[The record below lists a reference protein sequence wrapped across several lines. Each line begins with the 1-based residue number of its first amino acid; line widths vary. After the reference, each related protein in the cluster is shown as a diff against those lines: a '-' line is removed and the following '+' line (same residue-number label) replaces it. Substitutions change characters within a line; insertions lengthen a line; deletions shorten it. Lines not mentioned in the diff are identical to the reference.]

1 MITAEKK
8 AAAAKKAPAKKK
20 EEKKI
25 RNAWLK
31 YTEEQKKEAFT
42 VSEGYKKFISDC
54 KTEREC
60 VDEVVRQAQAAGYK
74 DLFSV
79 KKVKP
84 GDKLYA
90 VNMGKTVVL
99 FVAGTKPLEDGM
111 KILGAH
117 IDSPRIDIKQ
127 IPLYEET
134 EMAFLDT
141 HYYGGI
147 KKYQWVTLPL
157 AIHGVFVKKDG
168 TVVPVSIG
176 EKEDDPVVG
185 ISDLLVHLSAD
196 QMQKTASKVIEGED
210 LNVNVGSIPLADEE
224 KEAVKKNI
232 LKLLKEQYDVE
243 EDDFISAELEV
254 VPAGRARDYGLDRS
268 MVYGYGQDD
277 RVCAYTSMLALF
289 GVESTDRTAVCI
301 LVDKE
306 EVGSIGATGMHSKF
320 FENVVAELMDRMG
333 DYSELKVRR
342 ALSNSVM
349 LSSDVSAAF
358 DPNYPGVN
366 EKKNTAYFAHGLVFN
381 KYTGSRGKSGCN
393 DANAEFMA
401 AIRAALEKNDVVFQT
416 SELGKVDQGGGGT
429 IAYIMAQY
437 NMQVID
443 SGVPVLNMHAPWE
456 ITSKADVYE
465 AMRGYGAF
473 LKEM

>member
-1 MITAEKK
+1 MAEKK

-168 TVVPVSIG
+168 TAVPVSIG

>member
-1 MITAEKK
+1 MAEKK

-232 LKLLKEQYDVE
+232 LKLLKEQYDVA

>member
-1 MITAEKK
+1 MAEKK

-31 YTEEQKKEAFT
+31 YTEEQKREAFT

-168 TVVPVSIG
+168 TAVPVSIG

-342 ALSNSVM
+342 ALANSVM